1 MSENKINLEQPLS
14 VENLTLNSQGKQG
27 LQQVVED
34 NNLQKENKNGAE
46 LGVNEVALNLL
57 KSESLNTNTDGS
69 NNLGKFKNSDSLLSS
84 YNALQSDYTKKCQAL
99 KELTK
104 QIEEQN
110 LLKLEEENKQKEFE
124 KNSKTFFE
132 NNLRAKKF
140 EKELTQM
147 ILKDKE
153 LSLSQ
158 TPFETAWK
166 KFLENNFYT
175 PDELISDQNFLKN
188 YVFNSEKIK
197 EQIIS
202 QYFSGLKINSTP
214 ILISNQKGSKTIL
227 SPVDKP
233 KSIKDAG
240 KLAEEMFLN

>member
-34 NNLQKENKNGAE
+34 NVLQEENKNGVE
-46 LGVNEVALNLL
+46 LELSKIGLNLQ
-57 KSESLNTNTDGS
+57 KTQNADGS

-124 KNSKTFFE
+124 NNSKTFFE

-153 LSLSQ
+153 LSDSQ

-175 PDELISDQNFLKN
+175 PDELISDENFLKN

-202 QYFSGLKINSTP
+202 QYFSGLKINSSP

>member
-27 LQQVVED
+27 LQQVMED
-34 NNLQKENKNGAE
+34 NVLQEENKNGVE
-46 LGVNEVALNLL
+46 LELSKIGLNLQ
-57 KSESLNTNTDGS
+57 KTQNADGS

-124 KNSKTFFE
+124 NNSKTFFE

-153 LSLSQ
+153 LSDSQ

-175 PDELISDQNFLKN
+175 PDELISDENFLKN

-202 QYFSGLKINSTP
+202 QYFSGLKINSSP

-240 KLAEEMFLN
+240 KLAEEMFLS